1 MNLNENILSNKYI
14 IFGRI
19 LYYRFPP
26 FYIQLAE
33 LRCEIRKRGCFY
45 ACDAVLSD
53 LATRQCKEIKEFK
66 EFKEIEEAETSA
78 QTGARHSD

>member
-1 MNLNENILSNKYI
+1 MILNKYILSNKYI
-14 IFGRI
+14 ESGWISRC
-19 LYYRFPP
+19 RFPP

-66 EFKEIEEAETSA
+66 EFKEIEGAETSA